1 MPTCSGRHTMALTRR
16 QRELFKEAEA
26 IAALTKLDYHKIEEA
41 DPEARIPLLRI
52 AINNM
57 VIAQM
62 VTCYTLLDEILSDL
76 VVRYFFKQ
84 PKKQVHFGRLWR
96 TKKFQTFTHHI
107 LDEMYLLK
115 KMELVHAIDPL
126 PSEVIKTIRKVNA
139 LRNAF
144 AHSFFPENRKEHR
157 KNKKVLY
164 SGKDIHT
171 YEGLQLF
178 LNDWDSAWAYLA
190 RRAFGQRYRE

>member
-1 MPTCSGRHTMALTRR
+1 MASRLGVRR
-16 QRELFKEAEA
+16 
-26 IAALTKLDYHKIEEA
+26 DYVA
-41 DPEARIPLLRI
+41 VL
-52 AINNM
+52 
-57 VIAQM
+57 
-62 VTCYTLLDEILSDL
+62 
-76 VVRYFFKQ
+76 
-84 PKKQVHFGRLWR
+84 
-96 TKKFQTFTHHI
+96 QTFTHHI

-157 KNKKVLY
+157 KHKKVLY

-171 YEGLQLF
+171 HEGLELF
-178 LNDWDSAWAYLA
+178 LNDWQRNSAVSSASPPKPPSKSSRNA
-190 RRAFGQRYRE
+190 PHPTTPKRP

>member
-62 VTCYTLLDEILSDL
+62 VTCYTLPQAAPQWRVNCVLEHAQHR
-76 VVRYFFKQ
+76 VR
-84 PKKQVHFGRLWR
+84 VG
-96 TKKFQTFTHHI
+96 
-107 LDEMYLLK
+107 
-115 KMELVHAIDPL
+115 AISRGTL
-126 PSEVIKTIRKVNA
+126 
-139 LRNAF
+139 
-144 AHSFFPENRKEHR
+144 
-157 KNKKVLY
+157 
-164 SGKDIHT
+164 G
-171 YEGLQLF
+171 
-178 LNDWDSAWAYLA
+178 
-190 RRAFGQRYRE
+190 